1 MYHELSLDL
10 LDEADPRW
18 LHRRRKTV
26 LTVFRLAKD
35 IHTLLMQK
43 SEEFVSPCSK
53 SKRRPVKVYRGGRR
67 GRKHWTWQPL
77 SIFERT
83 CLPETV
89 DRNAS
94 SD

>member
-26 LTVFRLAKD
+26 LTAFRLAKD

-43 SEEFVSPCSK
+43 SEEFVSPYRK
-53 SKRRPVKVYRGGRR
+53 RKRRPVKVYRSGRR
-67 GRKHWTWQPL
+67 GRKHWTSAASPL
-77 SIFERT
+77 IRK
-83 CLPETV
+83 
-89 DRNAS
+89 DRNGGS
-94 SD
+94 KCFIG